1 MIHTLQDKQ
10 QKKQTASI
18 IRRLGDSGDKH
29 ISMYWRTLICV
40 AAFQGFIFVCG
51 ASWKLIETCT
61 RPQRFKQGVNTGE
74 QWPEHEAV
82 LLFEIRPS
90 GMVPQSFP
98 LASSSKPVGFID
110 VMNVQKQTTNRL
122 FLGLRLCKVLATEV
136 IQSNLAN
143 KNKWNSTAEQEKGQ
157 ENDQWPPHHWQE
169 YRTCVGKMLTFH
181 QQVDISTRE
190 ALASLA
196 QLSVAAFTTETLRN
210 DEYKNTRWPTAIVA
224 TSWRKARP
232 ICNSCSIIFY
242 RKVFHVVS
250 NAALIAV
257 LQIFQC
263 SHNYNITLNHI
274 FYTSSIFCHEQ
285 LQTGRTAEPN
295 LEQCPALALSLSLL
309 FLRIEKKKHG
319 ELNLS
324 HLCLKNPRSLVTS
337 CDWKPAWHW
346 VRLRLRHRACT
357 PDTLVDST
365 ETGYT
370 ESFLFSKKQ
379 TI

>member
-1 MIHTLQDKQ
+1 MISDH
-10 QKKQTASI
+10 
-18 IRRLGDSGDKH
+18 
-29 ISMYWRTLICV
+29 RT
-40 AAFQGFIFVCG
+40 
-51 ASWKLIETCT
+51 
-61 RPQRFKQGVNTGE
+61 TG
-74 QWPEHEAV
+74 
-82 LLFEIRPS
+82 R
-90 GMVPQSFP
+90 
-98 LASSSKPVGFID
+98 K
-110 VMNVQKQTTNRL
+110 
-122 FLGLRLCKVLATEV
+122 
-136 IQSNLAN
+136 
-143 KNKWNSTAEQEKGQ
+143 
-157 ENDQWPPHHWQE
+157 
-169 YRTCVGKMLTFH
+169 TCVGKMLTFH

-190 ALASLA
+190 AFASLA

-274 FYTSSIFCHEQ
+274 YFFNLLPWATANRQNC
-285 LQTGRTAEPN
+285 RTKFGAMP
-295 LEQCPALALSLSLL
+295 CARSLSLSLI
-309 FLRIEKKKHG
+309 FENREKKHG

>member
-190 ALASLA
+190 AFASLA

-274 FYTSSIFCHEQ
+274 YFFNLLPWATADRQNC
-285 LQTGRTAEPN
+285 RTKFGAMP
-295 LEQCPALALSLSLL
+295 CARSLSLSLI
-309 FLRIEKKKHG
+309 FENREKKTWRAQP
-319 ELNLS
+319 LT
-324 HLCLKNPRSLVTS
+324 SL
-337 CDWKPAWHW
+337 P
-346 VRLRLRHRACT
+346 
-357 PDTLVDST
+357 
-365 ETGYT
+365 
-370 ESFLFSKKQ
+370 
-379 TI
+379 